1 MNIIN
6 IDVDE
11 QEAKVVYTFIPF
23 ILDILEKI
31 EKNADAHFSV
41 THFLKQQDPKIVD
54 DYKIWQVDDFDY
66 ENISHFAHTIPIYLR
81 NNRPYIKDDDDTVT
95 HTDILGL
102 YYNCKSAPLHPYI
115 ELFLPQI
122 KREPVKEYMWLFTK
136 VLLHELSHAVIDI
149 YNIRGFNGTNEM
161 SYNDDF
167 GKWREES
174 MANAITLYIIKK
186 YGPEGLYN
194 YSHDFMEKN
203 QTDEYKLGTKI
214 IDVEY
219 WGLRSIYI
227 NKLYGAKKDLADNWL
242 KYVKDNTDPDP
253 DKLNEFNER
262 FSKEYEH

>member
-11 QEAKVVYTFIPF
+11 KEAKVVYTFIPF

-81 NNRPYIKDDDDTVT
+81 KYIIESKDDDSIYDK
-95 HTDILGL
+95 LGC
-102 YYNCKSAPLHPYI
+102 YHPGHKSSPSI

-122 KREPVKEYMWLFTK
+122 KREAGKEYMWLFTK

-149 YNIRGFNGTNEM
+149 DNIRGFKGTNRM
-161 SYNDDF
+161 PYNGEF
-167 GKWREES
+167 GMWREES
-174 MANAITLYIIKK
+174 MANAITLYIIEK
-186 YGPEGLYN
+186 YGPKDLYD
-194 YSHDFMEKN
+194 YSRGFMENN
-203 QTDEYKLGTKI
+203 QTKEYKLGTKI
-214 IDVEY
+214 KDVEY

-227 NKLYGAKKDLADNWL
+227 NKLYGAKEDLADEWL
-242 KYVKDNTDPDP
+242 KYVKNNIDPDP